1 MRAGEALACARGSL
15 SYAALAA
22 RTEALAAAL
31 RAAGVA
37 EGAPV
42 ALLAAGALECT
53 LLFHAA
59 ERAGVVLLPLHA
71 RLTEAELRAQL
82 TESGVEHLVFDAAL
96 TGQARALAESLGLAG
111 LRIGLSDALEPALT
125 FVSGRKRPA
134 AAAPP
139 SARLDPER
147 PLLRLFTSGTSGAPK
162 AAELSVRALH
172 ASARGHAKLVGLAPD
187 ERWLA
192 CMPLYHVGGL
202 SILARCALAGAAAEL
217 HERFDEE
224 LVCAALASGRIA
236 LVSLVPA
243 MLARVLDAWGERPA
257 PAALRCVLVGGAAAA
272 PALLARGRALGF
284 PLAPSYGLTEA
295 ASQVA
300 TRLPSEAREPL
311 GARLRAL
318 PGTAVRIAEDGEIL
332 VRGPTLMTRY
342 VGRPEDTARALAGG
356 WLHTGD
362 VGRLD
367 EDGGLEVQDRRSDL
381 IVSGGENVYPA
392 EVEAA
397 LLAHPAVAEACV
409 VGRADPRFGA
419 RPVAW
424 LVLRP
429 GAAATDDALRS
440 WCRAR
445 LAGFKQPVAYQR
457 TDALPRNA
465 AGKLMRG
472 RVRERVEEWLPGQD
486 SNLRPSG

>member
-1 MRAGEALACARGSL
+1 
-15 SYAALAA
+15 
-22 RTEALAAAL
+22 
-31 RAAGVA
+31 
-37 EGAPV
+37 
-42 ALLAAGALECT
+42 
-53 LLFHAA
+53 
-59 ERAGVVLLPLHA
+59 
-71 RLTEAELRAQL
+71 
-82 TESGVEHLVFDAAL
+82 
-96 TGQARALAESLGLAG
+96 
-111 LRIGLSDALEPALT
+111 
-125 FVSGRKRPA
+125 
-134 AAAPP
+134 
-139 SARLDPER
+139 
-147 PLLRLFTSGTSGAPK
+147 
-162 AAELSVRALH
+162 
-172 ASARGHAKLVGLAPD
+172 
-187 ERWLA
+187 
-192 CMPLYHVGGL
+192 
-202 SILARCALAGAAAEL
+202 
-217 HERFDEE
+217 
-224 LVCAALASGRIA
+224 
-236 LVSLVPA
+236 
-243 MLARVLDAWGERPA
+243 
-257 PAALRCVLVGGAAAA
+257 
-272 PALLARGRALGF
+272 
-284 PLAPSYGLTEA
+284 
-295 ASQVA
+295 
-300 TRLPSEAREPL
+300 
-311 GARLRAL
+311 
-318 PGTAVRIAEDGEIL
+318 
-332 VRGPTLMTRY
+332 MTRY

-429 GAAATDDALRS
+429 GAEVSDDALRS